1 MPAAP
6 DGSDG
11 VYLCGH
17 SRGLQPRSAAA
28 RVELEL
34 QRWAQRGI
42 GAYFEEPAPWYPYP
56 ETVRPALARLVGAT
70 PEVVVAMNALT
81 VNLHLMLATFYRPT
95 ATRRR
100 ILIEAGAFPSDR
112 YAVMSQIEL
121 HRLDPYDTLVT
132 VAPRDGERTLRTDD
146 IESLL
151 DRQGDDIALG
161 LLPGVQFQTGQRLD
175 LQRIAATARRCGC
188 RVGFDLAHAVGN
200 VPLALHDWNVDFAV
214 WCSYKYLNAG
224 PGAVAGCIVHARH
237 DASQALPRLAGWW
250 GTDPDTRFVMRS
262 DDRFLPQRGAAGWQV
277 SNPPILALATL
288 GASIEMFD
296 EVGLEALR
304 DRSLRLTGGRLPST
318 VRPTGRLRSSRRVV
332 ARRRPVGRHGTLLCE
347 WTGGFQALVQ
357 KRVVDRDLRRYPD
370 PVLARSGTIGA
381 QQTAGRHRDP
391 GPPAIHRLTEN
402 RHKTGAQGPRW
413 STLRRAL
420 IPPRLVAPGLRFE
433 PDTCRDLLLFA
444 VQCQEGHG
452 PAVRTEDQRTGQ
464 VPQRSAP

>member
-1 MPAAP
+1 MTLDVPQGREEALRLDRADPTGRFRDQFHLPAAP
-6 DGSDG
+6 GGGDG
-11 VYLCGH
+11 VYLCAH
-17 SRGLQPRSAAA
+17 SLGLQPRSAAA
-28 RVELEL
+28 RVEQEL
-34 QRWAQRGI
+34 QRWARRGI
-42 GAYFEEPAPWYPYP
+42 GAYFEEPAPWYPYH
-56 ETVRPALARLVGAT
+56 ETIRPALARLVGAA
-70 PEVVVAMNALT
+70 PEEVVAMNALT

-121 HRLDPYDTLVT
+121 HRLDPDDALVT

-151 DRQGDDIALG
+151 DRQGDEIALV

-200 VPLALHDWNVDFAV
+200 VPLALHDWDIDFAV

-224 PGAVAGCIVHARH
+224 RPAGSSTRRAP
-237 DASQALPRLAGWW
+237 SQ
-250 GTDPDTRFVMRS
+250 D
-262 DDRFLPQRGAAGWQV
+262 
-277 SNPPILALATL
+277 
-288 GASIEMFD
+288 
-296 EVGLEALR
+296 
-304 DRSLRLTGGRLPST
+304 GR
-318 VRPTGRLRSSRRVV
+318 
-332 ARRRPVGRHGTLLCE
+332 
-347 WTGGFQALVQ
+347 
-357 KRVVDRDLRRYPD
+357 
-370 PVLARSGTIGA
+370 
-381 QQTAGRHRDP
+381 
-391 GPPAIHRLTEN
+391 
-402 RHKTGAQGPRW
+402 PRW

-420 IPPRLVAPGLRFE
+420 MLPRLLRVE

-464 VPQRSAP
+464 VPQVGALEVTERGEPLKLVGEWPIGMNPVHR